1 MSSLLKKKPR
11 LVRSF
16 IIIYVVLQTCF
27 NLGLLL
33 SAKIYIIPFYEA
45 SIVQRYLIFF
55 CILCDSL
62 TKLNFFSDKLYGPL
76 KYSFHFYSKTL
87 FCKNKNI
94 AMSYWRLKVSV
105 ILKYSRNAQ
114 EFG

>member
-1 MSSLLKKKPR
+1 MSSLLEKKPR

-45 SIVQRYLIFF
+45 SIVQRLRDACLCMGDLQAPPAPHFVFLI
-55 CILCDSL
+55 
-62 TKLNFFSDKLYGPL
+62 
-76 KYSFHFYSKTL
+76 TL
-87 FCKNKNI
+87 
-94 AMSYWRLKVSV
+94 
-105 ILKYSRNAQ
+105 
-114 EFG
+114 